1 MIINRSTQYILQAMM
16 HLVAHPSA
24 SPVLARELAEKLNLP
39 LPYLAKLLQEPCRAG
54 WLSSTRGR
62 GGGFSLN
69 PGAEHLTLLEV
80 LMLTKGERISR
91 ECLLG
96 FKECDDAT
104 ACVLHCQWKPIKQE
118 ILGHFGHCTLAELA
132 SHEALPNWLAQA
144 QPALSKGRRQSATST
159 REQTAKTRS
168 ASSRAKRGTPIL

>member
-24 SPVLARELAEKLNLP
+24 SPVLARELAEKLSLP
-39 LPYLAKLLQEPCRAG
+39 LPYLAKLLQAPCRAG
-54 WLSSTRGR
+54 WMSSARGR

-69 PGAEHLTLLEV
+69 PGAEQRTLLEV
-80 LMLTKGERISR
+80 LMLINGEPGSR

-132 SHEALPNWLAQA
+132 AHPELPGWLT
-144 QPALSKGRRQSATST
+144 QPPRTRRA
-159 REQTAKTRS
+159 RRA
-168 ASSRAKRGTPIL
+168 AS

>member
-24 SPVLARELAEKLNLP
+24 SPVLARELAEQLHIP
-39 LPYLAKLLQEPCRAG
+39 HHYLSKLLQAPCRAG
-54 WLSSTRGR
+54 WLSSMRGR
-62 GGGFSLN
+62 GGGFVLN
-69 PGAEHLTLLEV
+69 PGAERVTLLDIV
-80 LMLTKGERISR
+80 ALIRGERSSR

-96 FKECDDAT
+96 FKECDDET

-132 SHEALPNWLAQA
+132 SHEALPGWLTETKPLA
-144 QPALSKGRRQSATST
+144 KKTT
-159 REQTAKTRS
+159 R
-168 ASSRAKRGTPIL
+168 